1 MQAVELKGNSL
12 LEYLGIKP
20 NSRVLVEKHDDGTIT
35 LTPAK
40 KVRASDIRGILK
52 TDIHASDEEIQR
64 EIERGYAVRGMA
76 GLA

>member
-1 MQAVELKGNSL
+1 MQPVELKGNAL

-20 NSRVLVEKHDDGTIT
+20 NSRVLVEKHEDGTVT

-40 KVRASDIRGILK
+40 KVRARDIMGILK
-52 TDIHASDEEIQR
+52 TDIHVSDEEIQR

-76 GLA
+76 GLT

>member
-20 NSRVLVEKHDDGTIT
+20 NSRVLVEKHDDGSVT

-40 KVRASDIRGILK
+40 KVRARDLMGILK

-64 EIERGYAVRGMA
+64 EIERGYVVRGMA
-76 GLA
+76 GLT

>member
-1 MQAVELKGNSL
+1 MQTVELKGNAL

-20 NSRVLVEKHDDGTIT
+20 NSRVLVEKHDDGTFT

-40 KVRASDIRGILK
+40 KVRARDIRGILK
-52 TDIHASDEEIQR
+52 TDIHVSDEEIQR

>member
-20 NSRVLVEKHDDGTIT
+20 NSRVLVEKHDDGSVT

-40 KVRASDIRGILK
+40 KVRARDLMGILK
-52 TDIHASDEEIQR
+52 TDIHVSDEEIQR
-64 EIERGYAVRGMA
+64 EIERGYVVRGMA
-76 GLA
+76 GLT